1 MKVVKRVYVLL
12 LIMAALVSGCSQT
25 SKTSDNEMENLADEV
40 NDKFLSDLILYQHG
54 REISTWQSL
63 KPDQEPEE
71 SAN

>member
-25 SKTSDNEMENLADEV
+25 SQTSDNEMENLADEV
-40 NDKFLSDLILYQHG
+40 NDKFLSDLILYQYG
-54 REISTWQSL
+54 KEISTWQFL